1 MIRQRLYN
9 PALLSKE
16 ELKETFVA
24 RQNTLNKLVDHISKH
39 KQGDPC
45 RHVIIVGPRGMGKTT
60 LGLRVLHE
68 IEDRP
73 NLSGTWQPVPFNE
86 ESYGIGDA
94 AEFWISTLDHLS
106 HAVNDEVWSE
116 YSKKISASE
125 PDGKA
130 LEAYALDA
138 LSEYLNESQK
148 RLVLFVEN
156 IDILFG
162 QMKSERDFHALR
174 AALMTNSRALLLG
187 TANSAF
193 SGISRYS
200 DPFYGFFHL
209 IRLRGLTGCEAAQLV
224 ETIASR
230 SNDSNLGADLPLA
243 CGRIEAVRRLTG
255 GNPRSIVMAAQ
266 ILVEASS
273 KPADVLERVI
283 DEQTPYFKARIEEL
297 PVQARKVFSELADGW
312 RPMLARDVAV
322 ASRLGTSQAS
332 AQLRVLIDRG
342 YVKEVNLAGESRTRY
357 ELCDRFFNIY
367 YLYRLSRGKREKL
380 RQFVEFLYDLF
391 GAPSVRI
398 ICLESLR
405 IIGTTQYTPSE
416 TGELLSTLANKIIR
430 DEELADQEQRIS
442 EMLKIIDECDQHSRK
457 VEEKD
462 PPGTSDWVKLGKRL
476 HISGHANDAIQV
488 YIHALGV
495 FILRLGD
502 NDESDWQLVRDIFD
516 QVNFNIDL
524 NQFSALQRLKLGCRI
539 GFIGAYGAVTVK
551 NSLAADALGLALR
564 CGVVEEIGCE
574 EELESNIFLL
584 TALLEMIVREPE
596 LGERRQRE
604 EIIERL
610 TKIARS
616 DDELLIGGWFRV
628 LMSIV
633 SRMIADGQCD
643 LLGKVFLWTARE
655 FPEKDEGWRLYAVW
669 RLIQIGDKGHANAT
683 ECVNKALMIG
693 PNDPRNHYIAFVA
706 WAVREEWTKA
716 LDHLE
721 TCFEF
726 DPKFAK
732 DIRPAFATLLFRAA
746 CAGNQGRVNQIIEKA
761 NLQNEL
767 EPLWY
772 ASHPE
777 EDLDALPLPREI
789 VDAAKHIRSKLGN
802 ETHREH

>member
-24 RQNTLNKLVDHISKH
+24 RQNTLNELIDHISKH

-125 PDGKA
+125 PDSKA

-209 IRLRGLTGCEAAQLV
+209 IRLQGLTGCEAAQLV
-224 ETIASR
+224 ETIATR

-243 CGRIEAVRRLTG
+243 RGRIEAVRRLTG

-273 KPADVLERVI
+273 KPTDVLERVI

-405 IIGTTQYTPSE
+405 IIGTTQCTPSK

-442 EMLKIIDECDQHSRK
+442 EMMKVIDENDQHRRK
-457 VEEKD
+457 GKEKGV
-462 PPGTSDWVKLGKRL
+462 PEKSDWAILGQWFYKNGRV
-476 HISGHANDAIQV
+476 SDAIKV
-488 YIHALGV
+488 YSQALSV
-495 FILRLGD
+495 VISRLGN
-502 NDESDWQLVRDIFD
+502 NDESDWLLVRDIFD
-516 QVNFNIDL
+516 QVDSYIDL
-524 NQFSALQRLKLGCRI
+524 DQLSTFQRLELGCRI
-539 GFIGAYGAVTVK
+539 GFIGIYGPVATEA
-551 NSLAADALGLALR
+551 LALALR
-564 CGVVEEIGCE
+564 CGAVDEIVCE
-574 EELESNIFLL
+574 EEFELNIFLL
-584 TALLEMIVREPE
+584 TALLEMIAREPE

-604 EIIERL
+604 EIVERL
-610 TKIARS
+610 TQVARS
-616 DDELLIGGWFRV
+616 DNELLIGGWFCV

-633 SRMIADGQCD
+633 SRMVADSQCD
-643 LLGKVFLWTARE
+643 LLGTVFSWVTKE
-655 FPEKDEGWRLYAVW
+655 FPEKDEGWRLHAVW
-669 RLIQIGDKGHANAT
+669 RLIQIRYGEHASAV
-683 ECVNKALMIG
+683 ECANKALMIG
-693 PNDPRNHYIAFVA
+693 PDDPRNHYIAFVV
-706 WAVREEWTKA
+706 WAEREEWNKA
-716 LDHLE
+716 LEHLE
-721 TCFEF
+721 KCFEF
-726 DPKFAK
+726 DPKFATG
-732 DIRPAFATLLFRAA
+732 RPSAFAALLFYAA
-746 CAGNQGRVNQIIEKA
+746 GAGNQVRVSQIIEKT
-761 NLQNEL
+761 NLQSEF
-767 EPLWY
+767 EPLWH
-772 ASHPE
+772 ALQRE
-777 EDLDALPLPREI
+777 EDLDSIPLPREI

-802 ETHREH
+802 ETRREH